1 MGERG
6 EEGEKKKNQIIDL
19 ITKMKTNYYTSTTQG
34 DIGLDT
40 HIIQIFVL

>member
-6 EEGEKKKNQIIDL
+6 KKGKKKKNQIIDL
-19 ITKMKTNYYTSTTQG
+19 ITKMKTNYYTSITQG

-40 HIIQIFVL
+40 HIILTFVL